1 MSGVLLVVVS
11 SINAEYEWNGKEWIW
26 KETPTVSI
34 SLISKQELQY
44 EQKCNLSHRN
54 NYLKSHK
61 FDYRYDRM
69 PPREVEIMSMKM

>member
-34 SLISKQELQY
+34 SLTLNRKLQY
-44 EQKCNLSHRN
+44 KQISFHN
-54 NYLKSHK
+54 NYLKVYA
-61 FDYRYDRM
+61 FII
-69 PPREVEIMSMKM
+69 IMIECRRGKWRLC